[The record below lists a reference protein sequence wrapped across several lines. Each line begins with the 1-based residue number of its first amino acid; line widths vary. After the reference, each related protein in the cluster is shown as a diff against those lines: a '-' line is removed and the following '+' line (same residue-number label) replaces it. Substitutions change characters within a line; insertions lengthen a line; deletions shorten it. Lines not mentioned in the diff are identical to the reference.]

1 MWQRFLLLIALILC
15 GQSAQASLECRNW
28 VLALDQAI
36 LDAGVNDAA
45 STRISGFPYLRA
57 NRWLAYL
64 QTATI
69 TDAQQEQWLR
79 LAANEAI
86 TVLTLELKQLD
97 PIHPLLTVTKDWRQ
111 RLQHCVDTLVAL
123 SGFPGV
129 PIIDVAD
136 NYSTRNRLFG
146 LYKITQLL
154 ARPSMNNYRDDMT
167 QRFKRPFRLPIRH
180 YQPEPFSGTPP
191 PPELLSRNP
200 LEVPLPADG
209 ARQALLSHYAPVL
222 SVANT
227 LAYNQ
232 PGAVHRDAEN
242 IHIDYSQPTAYSW
255 LSWTH
260 FRGHNLLQL
269 NYQFW
274 FSERPKKGSMD
285 LYGGKLDS
293 IIWRVT
299 LKPDGQVLMYDSI
312 HGCGCYHKIY
322 RVANGLM
329 PASDGPAAPV
339 LYPAPVPNARSTR
352 VSLVVEPDTHY
363 IVRVEEFSPGQQME
377 RYRLSDA
384 NDLRALPVGDGFK
397 SLYRNDGLIPQSV
410 RGERMTLWPLGVPSA
425 GAMRQP
431 GTHAIAFIGRQHF
444 DNPKLLDSLFKQ

>member
-1 MWQRFLLLIALILC
+1 MIALVLC

-28 VLALDQAI
+28 LLALDQAV
-36 LDAGVNDAA
+36 LNEGVNDAA
-45 STRISGFPYLRA
+45 STRINGFPHLRA

-64 QTATI
+64 QTVAI
-69 TDAQQEQWLR
+69 SDAQQEQWLR
-79 LAANEAI
+79 LAADEAI

-97 PIHPLLTVTKDWRQ
+97 ATHPLLTVTQDWRQ
-111 RLQHCVDTLVAL
+111 RLPQCVDTLLAL
-123 SGFPGV
+123 SAFPGV
-129 PIIDVAD
+129 PRLDIAD
-136 NYSTRNRLFG
+136 HYSTRNRILG
-146 LYKITQLL
+146 LYKVTQLF

-167 QRFKRPFRLPIRH
+167 QRFKRPVRLPIRH
-180 YQPEPFSGTPP
+180 YQPEPFSGPPP

-209 ARQALLSHYAPVL
+209 ARQALLAHYAPVL

-232 PGAVHRDAEN
+232 PGAVRRDAEN
-242 IHIDYSQPTAYSW
+242 IQIDYNQPAAYSW

-285 LYGGKLDS
+285 LYGGELDS

-339 LYPAPVPNARSTR
+339 LYPSPVPNARSTP
-352 VSLVVEPDTHY
+352 VSLVIEPDTHY
-363 IVRVEEFSPGQQME
+363 IVRVEAFTPGQQME
-377 RYRLSDA
+377 RYQLNDA
-384 NDLRALPVGDGFK
+384 NDLRAMPVGNGFK
-397 SLYRNDGLIPQSV
+397 SLYRNDGLIPQSA
-410 RGERMTLWPLGVPSA
+410 RSERMILWPLGVPSA